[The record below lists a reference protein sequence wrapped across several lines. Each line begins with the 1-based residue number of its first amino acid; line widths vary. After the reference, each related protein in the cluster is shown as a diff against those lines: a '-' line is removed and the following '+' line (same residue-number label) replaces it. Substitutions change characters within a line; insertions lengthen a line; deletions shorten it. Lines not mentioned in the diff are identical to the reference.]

1 MAKIIIILNIRKFCE
16 LFLRKD
22 RKYKS
27 QGATRNS
34 GTFAKVTH
42 AWSFSGLATIVRIML
57 MYYIDVMGF
66 LEHPEKDWE
75 VAIEEAISSPPDT
88 E

>member
-1 MAKIIIILNIRKFCE
+1 ML
-16 LFLRKD
+16 
-22 RKYKS
+22 
-27 QGATRNS
+27 
-34 GTFAKVTH
+34 
-42 AWSFSGLATIVRIML
+42 GLATIVRIML

-75 VAIEEAISSPPDT
+75 VAVKEAISSPPVA

>member
-1 MAKIIIILNIRKFCE
+1 MTLIANLLLTLLQR
-16 LFLRKD
+16 
-22 RKYKS
+22 
-27 QGATRNS
+27 G
-34 GTFAKVTH
+34 VTH

-75 VAIEEAISSPPDT
+75 VAVEKAVSSLPDT

>member
-1 MAKIIIILNIRKFCE
+1 
-16 LFLRKD
+16 
-22 RKYKS
+22 
-27 QGATRNS
+27 
-34 GTFAKVTH
+34 
-42 AWSFSGLATIVRIML
+42 ML

-75 VAIEEAISSPPDT
+75 VAVEEATSSPPVT